1 MPSTLIEDTLIVTQ
15 NSLREVARGNILI
28 EDDHISYVGKEKKE
42 ADEVVSG
49 KNRLAMPG
57 MINTHSHAAMSHL
70 KGKLDDISLEEFLE
84 KTFKL
89 DSERT
94 DEGIYNSSALSMLEM
109 LDSGITS
116 FVDLYYS
123 EDKIA
128 RAASDIGIRSFLYW
142 VTLDEE
148 YTTQKGSPVKNAEA
162 FIQSHRDNP
171 LITPSIGVQGIYVS
185 SDENYLKSMEIA
197 EKYGTLLHT
206 HLAETRKEV
215 YDFVKK
221 SGGKRPIEHLSEIGV
236 LNERLLAAHC
246 VWATLRE
253 VKLMAKGGTKVSW
266 NAVSNA
272 KLGVGGIAPVPEMI
286 ENGVTVTLGTDSNGS
301 NNALNPFESMK
312 FAAIS
317 VKNERWDA
325 SRIAAQ
331 QALDMATVNGASALG
346 REDIGSIEPG
356 RKADIILLDTSRP
369 NMAPTDESN
378 AVSNI
383 VYSANTSN
391 VHTVFVNGKIL
402 KKNGSLVYDGMEKLL
417 ESNFY

>member
-1 MPSTLIEDTLIVTQ
+1 MSSTLIEGALIVTQ
-15 NSLREVARGNILI
+15 NSLREVTRGNILI
-28 EDDHISYVGKEKKE
+28 ENDRISYVGKEKKD
-42 ADEVVSG
+42 ADNIISG

-70 KGKLDDISLEEFLE
+70 KGKLDDISLEAFLE

-94 DEGIYNSSALSMLEM
+94 DEGIYNSSSLSMLEM
-109 LDSGITS
+109 VDSGITT

-128 RAASDIGIRSFLYW
+128 KAAADVGIRSFLFW

-148 YTTQKGSPVKNAEA
+148 YTTQKGSPIKNAEN
-162 FIQSHRDNP
+162 FIQGHRDTP
-171 LITPSIGVQGIYVS
+171 LITPGIGVQGIYVS
-185 SDENYLKSMEIA
+185 SDENYHKSMEIA
-197 EKYGTLLHT
+197 EKYGTMLHT

-221 SGGKRPIEHLSEIGV
+221 SGGKRPIEHLADIGI

-253 VKLMAKGGTKVSW
+253 VKLLAKGRSKVSW

-272 KLGVGGIAPVPEMI
+272 KLGVGGIAPVPEMV
-286 ENGVTVTLGTDSNGS
+286 EHGVTVTLGTDSNGS
-301 NNALNPFESMK
+301 NNSLNPFESMK

-325 SRIAAQ
+325 SKIAAQ
-331 QALDMATVNGASALG
+331 TALDMATMKGASALG
-346 REDIGSIEPG
+346 RGDLGSIEAG
-356 RKADIILLDTSRP
+356 KRADIILLDISKP
-369 NMAPTDESN
+369 NLAPTDESN

-383 VYSANTSN
+383 VYSANPSN
-391 VHTVFVNGKIL
+391 VDTVFINGKLL
-402 KKNGSLVYDGMEKLL
+402 KKDGSLTYPGLGKLL
-417 ESNFY
+417 DSSFY